1 MKRLHLVSAISVFM
15 GLSGFALFQSIQQV
29 NGDDALV
36 SSDVEPIPENFYQ
49 NHMAQDRRPTAVSE
63 DLRNPLKTLV
73 AVEELL
79 RQTDAALEEAD
90 VEIQSDELTQAAAW
104 QFPEEAYLTP
114 DLPLNDAVV
123 SKAVVIFDHEQTD
136 YPEPGGQIELP
147 MLNGESVTAD
157 VKHAVVTPSGDYS
170 WSGHL
175 AGHGTDYP
183 ITMTYGE
190 TSAFSMITTP
200 QGSYTMETINGVG
213 WLYKNPSELELSEPG
228 SEHAI
233 VLEQPI

>member
-1 MKRLHLVSAISVFM
+1 MNRLHLIFAVSIFAGI
-15 GLSGFALFQSIQQV
+15 SGFGLYQSFQQV
-29 NGDDALV
+29 NGDDPSKSLV
-36 SSDVEPIPENFYQ
+36 VQPIPENLYES
-49 NHMAQDRRPTAVSE
+49 HMAQENHAATVSE
-63 DLRNPLKTLV
+63 DLRKPLGTLV
-73 AVEELL
+73 SVQQLL
-79 RQTDAALEEAD
+79 RQTDAAL
-90 VEIQSDELTQAAAW
+90 AAADIEFQSGEHSHSAAW
-104 QFPEEAYLTP
+104 AFAEEGYLTP
-114 DLPLNDAVV
+114 DLPLNDAVI
-123 SKAVVIFDHEQTD
+123 SKAVVVFDHEQTD
-136 YPEPGGQIELP
+136 YPEPGGQVELP

-200 QGSYTMETINGVG
+200 KGSYTMETVNGVG

-233 VLEQPI
+233 MLEQPI